1 MIDANAA
8 GSGPRLDISVNGSS
22 VAMCDDG
29 DALTIRGPTIGNAAL
44 LRHAARPR
52 GRSVEFWAGS
62 PRSALLR
69 SRS

>member
-22 VAMCDDG
+22 VAVCDDG
-29 DALTIRGPTIGNAAL
+29 DALTIRGPTIGNAA